1 MLYCSGTNCSCR
13 LYLKMKTIFIENLL
27 IFIVLLNPVS
37 KIVVLSSIGIINNSS
52 ELKKVSLKATTTA
65 MIILFIFSF
74 AGTFILKNIFRIEI
88 YSLQIVG
95 GIVLFLIGIRALQKG
110 EFFELDSKQKISDIA
125 VVPIASPMIAGPAT
139 ITATISQSAIY
150 GPFITYL
157 SIFSALIINFF
168 IMITACQISSFL
180 KKYNLL
186 GPLVR
191 ITGLFI
197 ASIGINMALEGVK
210 IFLE

>member
-1 MLYCSGTNCSCR
+1 
-13 LYLKMKTIFIENLL
+13 MKNIFIENFL

-37 KIVVLSSIGIINNSS
+37 KIVVLSAIGIGVDAK
-52 ELKKVSLKATTTA
+52 ELRRVSLKATLTA
-65 MIILFIFSF
+65 MIILFVFSF

-110 EFFELDSKQKISDIA
+110 EFFELDLKQKMSDIA
-125 VVPIASPMIAGPAT
+125 VVPIAAPMIAGPAT
-139 ITATISQSAIY
+139 ITASISQSAIY
-150 GPFITYL
+150 GSFITYL
-157 SIFSALIINFF
+157 SIFAALTINFV
-168 IMITACQISSFL
+168 IMILAGQINSFF

-191 ITGLFI
+191 ITGLFM
-197 ASIGINMALEGVK
+197 ASIGINMALTGIK
-210 IFLE
+210 TFLE

>member
-1 MLYCSGTNCSCR
+1 MKSLYIDN
-13 LYLKMKTIFIENLL
+13 FLL
-27 IFIVLLNPVS
+27 FVVLLNPVS
-37 KIVVLSSIGIINNSS
+37 KIVVLSALGIIENRK
-52 ELKKVSLKATTTA
+52 ELLEVSLRATITA

-95 GIVLFLIGIRALQKG
+95 GVVLFLIGLRALQKG
-110 EFFELDSKQKISDIA
+110 EFFEMDTHSKIDDIA

-139 ITATISQSAIY
+139 ITASISQSAIF

-157 SIFSALIINFF
+157 AIFSALVFNFI
-168 IMITACQISSFL
+168 IMILSGQINTFL

-191 ITGLFI
+191 ITGLFV
-197 ASIGINMALEGVK
+197 ASIGINMTLTGIK
-210 IFLE
+210 IFMK